1 VLIVSFLVSLEA
13 LQVKDV
19 NLGGT
24 VDLKCTLPFY
34 KEIYWLKISGGGP
47 LALFT
52 ANLKHNGEL
61 FVVWNNDS
69 THFEGFMENQKIVLR
84 IRNISNSDLCTFYC
98 ARLFKEHLDFDEG
111 VKLVISG
118 GFDGLSLQ
126 YHIFAAVLLFGLVGM
141 LLAIFVVHFK
151 TRTKQ
156 KDKN

>member
-1 VLIVSFLVSLEA
+1 
-13 LQVKDV
+13 
-19 NLGGT
+19 
-24 VDLKCTLPFY
+24 
-34 KEIYWLKISGGGP
+34 
-47 LALFT
+47 
-52 ANLKHNGEL
+52 
-61 FVVWNNDS
+61 
-69 THFEGFMENQKIVLR
+69 MENQIIVLR
-84 IRNISNSDLCTFYC
+84 IRNISNSDLYTFYC

-111 VKLVISG
+111 VKLVISENQLGEERRFDEGG